1 MNISRHSFF
10 LKPKE
15 EFPKAKQAWEI
26 LVVDDETSVCNAI
39 KMFLEH
45 DGHKVQTANSG
56 SKALVL
62 LEQRRFDLVT
72 TDFSMSG
79 MNGDVLAAAIKKRL
93 PNQPILM
100 ISGNAVREKSSG
112 NPLLAVD
119 LIISKPFLLADLRKA
134 IDYLM
139 RKLPPNSQLIL

>member
-119 LIISKPFLLADLRKA
+119 LVVSKPFLLEDLRKA
-134 IDYLM
+134 IGYLM
-139 RKLPPNSQLIL
+139 RK